1 MQFLISNFSRE
12 IIKLLWQ
19 RSVISQC
26 EDQGALPVSN
36 WQTYQPKVLRF
47 LVKYALHNGHYMQPL
62 FKEV

>member
-36 WQTYQPKVLRF
+36 LQTYQPKVLTF
-47 LVKYALHNGHYMQPL
+47 LVK
-62 FKEV
+62 